1 MDSVPDGING
11 SSIVIVGGG
20 NAAATLR
27 EEGFAGRVVI
37 VSREP
42 GVPSGQPPLS
52 KPYLRRGSADTCSPR
67 ATGVLLTWENGPCAA
82 HEPCL

>member
-1 MDSVPDGING
+1 MDSVPDGISG
-11 SSIVIVGGG
+11 SSIVIVGGGVAGG

-42 GVPSGQPPLS
+42 GVPLAGLRCPRRTCGRRRISKAGMSGRP
-52 KPYLRRGSADTCSPR
+52 A
-67 ATGVLLTWENGPCAA
+67 GVPK
-82 HEPCL
+82 